1 VDRLSLAKIDPEG
14 KPWGQLMTAFA
25 IVIRRIDGLT
35 APNSEQDFTPNK
47 NQADIFSRGG
57 NSKENGIRVFASE
70 AEAKTLV
77 ELSRR
82 VGK

>member
-47 NQADIFSRGG
+47 NQADKSCRLDRPFPSLFSQESRYGYR
-57 NSKENGIRVFASE
+57 SQ
-70 AEAKTLV
+70 
-77 ELSRR
+77 LSQLIRR
-82 VGK
+82 VS